1 MIVAKETEAA
11 AYHSDEYTSYTSLL
25 GANAS
30 DLSTIVGRA
39 YGSTTAARF
48 MQAWNMQNGYL
59 VDYAIGVV
67 THDDDKA
74 KAAMSDA
81 SGTFVPQFAQLF
93 GGIALSDQLAADK
106 TFIDD
111 VAGQRYAPFYA
122 DLHKAYAHTQ
132 AVGDALAVQIVK
144 AFPDKFPGD
153 PSARDVDAR
162 VAVNLALQE
171 HSYVATMATDA
182 VVAKR
187 DAEKNAALTAL
198 ASTATQL
205 GKAWVDW
212 DAAVVA
218 YSGGTELPAPS
229 HVDRLAALTGAPKSA
244 VQLYVL
250 ATIKVVDDQRSKSS
264 KALANDDRAAAT
276 AMQPIADSL
285 VQR

>member
-11 AYHSDEYTSYTSLL
+11 VYHSDEYASYTSLL

-30 DLSTIVGRA
+30 DLSAIVGRA
-39 YGSTTAARF
+39 YGSTTATRF

-74 KAAMSDA
+74 RTAMSGA
-81 SGTFVPQFAQLF
+81 TGTFAPQFAQLF
-93 GGIALSDQLAADK
+93 VGIALNDQLGADK
-106 TFIDD
+106 AFIDD
-111 VAGQRYAPFYA
+111 VAGQRYAPFYV

-132 AVGDALAVQIVK
+132 AVGDELATQIVK
-144 AFPDKFPGD
+144 LFPDKFPGD
-153 PSARDVDAR
+153 PSLRDVDAR
-162 VAVNLALQE
+162 VALNLALQE
-171 HSYVATMATDA
+171 HSYLATMATDA
-182 VVAKR
+182 AVAKR
-187 DAEKNAALTAL
+187 DTEKGAALSAL

-205 GKAWVDW
+205 GKAWADW
-212 DAAVVA
+212 DSAVVA
-218 YSGGTELPAPS
+218 YSGGAELQPTN
-229 HVDRLAALTGAPKSA
+229 HVDRLSALTGAPKSA
-244 VQLYVL
+244 VQLYVQ

-264 KALANDDRAAAT
+264 KEVANDDRAAAT